1 MSGSTLRT
9 SKRGAKG
16 KRSRSMRRPKKQQ
29 RLSFSRSSA
38 GSESAGTSAVQA
50 IESALRSYTT
60 GKERRISHESVLKHI
75 QTSGYHNDD
84 ARLPFTDLDCGY
96 RKFYVQQDIDDEKN
110 PLWLEVVRGL
120 GSHGGSSFSSWT
132 FHKFSLAPTVAK
144 ALQSFRFVRT
154 GDNYNALAKFRMKN
168 GQKHEDDAY
177 DDLLDAMPTSWG
189 AEGYTAL
196 LSQGSFRP
204 AISPDGEI
212 LLYSEKKGVLY
223 SEKIAVEL
231 KCGSTCKVDKC
242 KKECKLLA
250 EQFLLCLEDYADD
263 PIEEAVAAATRD
275 LESTTSFDPET
286 HGLCM
291 DDDRINWVVFCKRS
305 EHFKAY
311 TSLPGCYAQQTF
323 YEMYSVNAR
332 RAVLGSRGANKLNAW
347 FVPYD
352 RPAHLCGALF
362 QRALFQL
369 AKYTSDFARD
379 AMALDLRDVQVQH
392 TPYALDEAYAD
403 TVSDILLA
411 AEIDTG
417 PSGGNEQG
425 YAMRKIKRMYTRVV
439 QLNEQ
444 MKLFTGHAIQ
454 GQGGGRANKKG
465 FTKLSKT
472 CQRVFGRSTKL
483 TSEESLETP
492 PTPERIME
500 DLLKQSP
507 LCHKKIDFERPDP
520 TDLCPLFMSDMV
532 QQYNSFCV
540 EHDEILTMEDYALH
554 AVPWFFGPTFKLR
567 RGTHLAFG
575 KYHLRP
581 AAPEVRVEAIT
592 NGEGKWRVHVR
603 VGEDL
608 NEGVPWDE
616 FDEDATMQELRQA
629 HPDAHILGLPE
640 DWRLTVNDDEL
651 VFDAYVRQ
659 VSFGDL
665 FGYDAYS
672 FSQWQKDFSG
682 KLKAPPFVW
691 FWDENKRLRHGFDGS
706 LDGVVPHTLEELQP
720 GTLVTV
726 VVESMWES
734 KDASSRGGNM
744 LGVVVHNQTLPP
756 LVKYTLFEDVVPQ
769 KEERREDTDEDTD
782 VEA

>member
-1 MSGSTLRT
+1 
-9 SKRGAKG
+9 
-16 KRSRSMRRPKKQQ
+16 MRPRKQQ
-29 RLSFSRSSA
+29 RLLFPKSR
-38 GSESAGTSAVQA
+38 GVSESTRTSAVQA
-50 IESALRSYTT
+50 IESAMRSCAA
-60 GKERRISHESVLKHI
+60 GKDRRISHENVLKHI

-84 ARLPFTDLDCGY
+84 RRLPFTDLDCGY

-132 FHKFSLAPTVAK
+132 FHKFSLASTVAK
-144 ALQSFRFVRT
+144 ALQSFKFVRT
-154 GDNYNALAKFRMKN
+154 GDNYTDLAKFRMKN

-177 DDLLDAMPTSWG
+177 NDLLDAMPTSWG

-212 LLYSEKKGVLY
+212 LLYSKQNGALI

-242 KKECKLLA
+242 IKECQLLA
-250 EQFLLCLEDYADD
+250 DQFLLCLEDYADQ
-263 PIEEAVAAATRD
+263 PVEEAVAAATRD
-275 LESTTSFDPET
+275 LEATTSFDPET

-291 DDDRINWVVFCKRS
+291 DDDRSNWVVFCKRP

-311 TSLPGCYAQQTF
+311 PSPPLYYAQQMF

-332 RAVLGSRGANKLNAW
+332 RAVLGSRGAKKLNAW
-347 FVPYD
+347 FIQYD
-352 RPAHLCGALF
+352 RSAHLCGALF

-369 AKYTSDFARD
+369 ANYTNNFARD
-379 AMALDLRDVQVQH
+379 AMAFDLGNVEVQH
-392 TPYALDEAYAD
+392 TPYALDETFAD
-403 TVSDILLA
+403 TISDILLA

-425 YAMRKIKRMYTRVV
+425 YAMRKLKRLYTRVM

-444 MKLFTGHAIQ
+444 MKLFTSHAIQ

-472 CQRVFGRSTKL
+472 CQRMFGKTTKL
-483 TSEESLETP
+483 TIREALNTP
-492 PTPERIME
+492 PTPERIMR

-520 TDLCPLFMSDMV
+520 TDLCPLSMEDMV
-532 QQYNSFCV
+532 RKYNSFCV
-540 EHDEILTMEDYALH
+540 QHNEILTMEDYALH

-567 RGTHLAFG
+567 RGIHLAFG

-581 AAPEVRVEAIT
+581 AAPEVRVEAMT
-592 NGEGKWRVHVR
+592 DGEGKWRIHVR

-616 FDEDATMQELRQA
+616 FDEDATMQELKQA
-629 HPDAHILGLPE
+629 HPDAHIIALPE
-640 DWRLTVNDDEL
+640 NWRSTVNDDEL

-659 VSFGDL
+659 ISFGDL

-682 KLKAPPFVW
+682 KLKAPPCVW
-691 FWDENKRLRHGFDGS
+691 FWDENGQLRQGFNGE

-726 VVESMWES
+726 IVESLWES
-734 KDASSRGGNM
+734 RDGTSKGGNM
-744 LGVVVHNQTLPP
+744 FGVVVHNQTLPP
-756 LVKYTLFEDVVPQ
+756 FVNYTQFEDTSL
-769 KEERREDTDEDTD
+769 DDENTNT
-782 VEA
+782 ETANE